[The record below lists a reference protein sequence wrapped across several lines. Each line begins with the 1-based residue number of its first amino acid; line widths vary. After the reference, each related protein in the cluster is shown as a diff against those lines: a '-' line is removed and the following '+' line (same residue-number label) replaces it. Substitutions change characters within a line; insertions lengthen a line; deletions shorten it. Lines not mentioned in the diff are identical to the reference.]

1 MACQHVDPIRRVAR
15 ISVWGGGYKYCLIVV
30 YEISFLRK
38 LSRVMHSL
46 YA

>member
-1 MACQHVDPIRRVAR
+1 MQNGYQHCSQAR
-15 ISVWGGGYKYCLIVV
+15 SQSFSLGGYKYCLIVV